1 MAQPRIPCGRL
12 ATLTTLASLPPTIV
26 LVRLPLRPG
35 WTWPVAIGSVA
46 ISVLMLGWTVRRG
59 LGDVYRILEF
69 SETLA
74 RDGEGDLPARDMSG
88 LFPEFTEAV
97 TRLQQAWGRDRSRP
111 CRRNR

>member
-26 LVRLPLRPG
+26 FGALAITSRLD
-35 WTWPVAIGSVA
+35 WPVAIGSVA